1 VSAREGETGSATASA
16 VSRARESARLPIWLA
31 ALLALLIAQRVLYH
45 VAYVSH
51 DPFALVTFSDGQL
64 YEEAAHDVLAHAPLG
79 SQPFFLQGLYVYL
92 LACGLAL
99 RGALTDALFLQLALC
114 ALAYLAF
121 FRAARAWHGALEGVL
136 CGCALLSNAALAF
149 YENKY
154 LSAALGVACNTLALG
169 AFVALRVRPSAL
181 RAFALGLATALSIL
195 ARPNLLLAAPFSAVA
210 LLMLPRPGARAAPLM
225 AAWAIGVVLGI
236 APLAARNALVTGTA
250 SVLPSHGG
258 GIPFYIGNNPSAT
271 GLWNNAGGLLSGQVL
286 NERRELGERLQ
297 LPNDLPNLDDAIG
310 SALYA
315 RAFAFIRSQPRAW
328 LGIEAKKVW
337 YLVGN
342 HEFVHDYD
350 WLGEAE
356 LLGHARPWGMPFGV
370 LLGVGLLGLGSLAW
384 GAREDRALCVMLC
397 GQVAAVLVANLLW
410 FTSAQNRVP
419 LVVPLAFAAGPGAC
433 TAWRLLAKLRRPDA
447 VEPGGGAVRLLIAA
461 ISCILIAAQAF
472 VSRHAAARPSAAH
485 YYNLANVEE
494 SLGRNR
500 DALNHYARAAQAMP
514 AQPMFWLRLAHLA
527 RRTGQPER
535 ALRALDRL
543 RGLADVPA
551 AIRAAAEGERR
562 SIESTKT
569 VRSEPNPAD

>member
-45 VAYVSH
+45 AAYVSH

-64 YEEAAHDVLAHAPLG
+64 YEEAARDVLAHAPLG

-92 LACGLAL
+92 LAGGLAL
-99 RGALTDALFLQLALC
+99 RGALTDALSLQLALC
-114 ALAYLAF
+114 ALAYLVF
-121 FRAARAWHGALEGVL
+121 FRAARAWHGPLQGAL

-169 AFVALRVRPSAL
+169 AFVALRARPSAL

-210 LLMLPRPGARAAPLM
+210 LLTLPRPGARAAPLM
-225 AAWAIGVVLGI
+225 AAWGIGVVLGI
-236 APLAARNALVTGTA
+236 APLAARNALVTGRA
-250 SVLPSHGG
+250 SVFPSHGG

-286 NERRELGERLQ
+286 NERRELSQRLQ
-297 LPNDLPNLDDAIG
+297 LPSDLPNLDEAIG

-315 RAFAFIRSQPRAW
+315 RAFAFIRSQPQAW

-337 YLVGN
+337 YLIGN

-356 LLGHARPWGMPFGV
+356 LLGHALLWGLPFGV
-370 LLGVGLLGLGSLAW
+370 LLGAGLLGLGSLAC
-384 GAREDRALCVMLC
+384 GAQEDRALCVMLC
-397 GQVAAVLVANLLW
+397 SQIAAVLVANLLW
-410 FTSAQNRVP
+410 FTSAQNRLP

-433 TAWRLLAKLRRPDA
+433 SAWRLLAQLRK
-447 VEPGGGAVRLLIAA
+447 PGAFRSSAARLPIAA
-461 ISCILIAAQAF
+461 ISCTLIAAQAF

-500 DALNHYARAAQAMP
+500 EALDHYARAAQAMP

-527 RRTGQPER
+527 HRAGEPER

-543 RGLADVPA
+543 RSLADVPA
-551 AIRAAAEGERR
+551 AIRAAAENERR
-562 SIESTKT
+562 SIEPTKT
-569 VRSEPNPAD
+569 RRSEPNTAD